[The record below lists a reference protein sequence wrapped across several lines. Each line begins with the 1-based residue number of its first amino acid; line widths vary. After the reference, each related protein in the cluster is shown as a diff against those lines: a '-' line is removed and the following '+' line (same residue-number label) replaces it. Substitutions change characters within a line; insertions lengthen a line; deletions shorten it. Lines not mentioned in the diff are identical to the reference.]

1 MATLLTQR
9 EAASVLRLSERT
21 LERWRVSGKVNLP
34 YVKLGNSVRY
44 RLEAVERLIASRTI
58 ISTSEDGAQ
67 HG

>member
-1 MATLLTQR
+1 MATLLTSR
-9 EAASVLRLSERT
+9 EVAALLSVSVRS

-44 RLEAVERLIASRTI
+44 RLEAVERSIASRTVT
-58 ISTSEDGAQ
+58 STSQRDAQ